1 MFLIFCTECTES
13 LLDILPYP
21 ESTIGPPWL
30 GLEKIFKKEHPQKAG
45 KRYFVID
52 LCIHSECFLQLYVL
66 STAFQA
72 LCSLQFF
79 KN

>member
-1 MFLIFCTECTES
+1 MEIAIFRFCFAITVLHKRAVLLIFCTECTES

-30 GLEKIFKKEHPQKAG
+30 GLEKIFKNEYPQKAG

-52 LCIHSECFLQLYVL
+52 LCKHS
-66 STAFQA
+66 
-72 LCSLQFF
+72 
-79 KN
+79 